1 MLDFLYTLIIFPIIQ
16 VIELCYYCFFRLSG
30 NAGLSIFGVSF
41 AVSLCTLPL
50 YFIAERHEK
59 VERTLRARLQP
70 KIDKIKAVFSGD
82 KQYMMLSTLYRQNHY
97 HPVYA
102 LRNTFGLFIQIPFF
116 IAAYSYLSQLE
127 TLTGTPFFFIRDL
140 GASDKLISIGI
151 GHKGIIHQ
159 QGITAGV
166 KILDH

>member
-1 MLDFLYTLIIFPIIQ
+1 MLDFLHTLIIFPITQ
-16 VIELCYYCFFRLSG
+16 VIELCYYLIFRFSD

-50 YFIAERHEK
+50 YFMAEKHEAI
-59 VERTLRARLQP
+59 ERNIKARLSPEIAQ
-70 KIDKIKAVFSGD
+70 IKAVFSGD
-82 KQYMMLSTLYRQNHY
+82 EQYMILSTFYKQNHY

-127 TLTGTPFFFIRDL
+127 ILTGTPFFFIRDL
-140 GASDKLISIGI
+140 GDPDKLLSIG
-151 GHKGIIHQ
+151 GE
-159 QGITAGV
+159 
-166 KILDH
+166 